1 MNVRQTAGPKRRS
14 SERRAMAALQRHRLL
29 RRQVVPA
36 RLAAID
42 QRVAVEFKRA
52 ARSGQ
57 AEPVGAGRRR
67 PEEAGPDGAMMVG
80 HLGEIEIAMTDIG
93 LAAAAHRR
101 VLIADR
107 GELLRHLA
115 GLELRGRRRPRILIA
130 TEQPPLPF
138 GVSPSGGR
146 YWVDGRGSTV

>member
-1 MNVRQTAGPKRRS
+1 
-14 SERRAMAALQRHRLL
+14 MAALQRHRLH

-67 PEEAGPDGAMMVG
+67 HEEGGPDGAMMVG
-80 HLGEIEIAMTDIG
+80 HLGEIEIEMTDIW
-93 LAAAAHRR
+93 LDAAAHRR
-101 VLIADR
+101 VMLVARRDLLAHPPVLVLR
-107 GELLRHLA
+107 SRLRHWMFISDRPA
-115 GLELRGRRRPRILIA
+115 RSVWRG
-130 TEQPPLPF
+130 
-138 GVSPSGGR
+138 
-146 YWVDGRGSTV
+146 D